1 MPIIPSSP
9 PLRIPEHRDN
19 YHRNQTPSE
28 AKLAQME
35 ASLPGYVPDGDPK
48 TMRRDLLLAV
58 VAIGVVI
65 TLIVLAMT
73 GFF

>member
-1 MPIIPSSP
+1 M
-9 PLRIPEHRDN
+9 
-19 YHRNQTPSE
+19 
-28 AKLAQME
+28 AQME
-35 ASLPGYVPDGDPK
+35 ASLPGYVPEGDPR
-48 TMRRDLLLAV
+48 TMRLNLLLAV